1 MPLPS
6 ITHPI
11 FSCAAAHE
19 WETRLLGGD
28 EGREWAA
35 MRTAGAALA
44 EAIECDFTE
53 VGEWPKAGRLLV
65 LAGKGHNGGDA
76 LLAARELLERH
87 PSYGADV
94 VFVHGER
101 AMRPL
106 AARAWRQLQEG
117 CKGRLRVLHPKKIA
131 GAGLAGSEAEALGEE
146 TSDLHH
152 NGRGGDYVVSL
163 DGIYGFQFRP
173 PLDERAAVVL
183 HWANGCRVAMR
194 VAVDLPSGLAEEG
207 AFRADWTYATG
218 ILKEP
223 VLRCPNA
230 GRIRYLDFGFFDAP
244 EACVGTCVGTN
255 AGMSAGEGNRAR
267 GSVEAGGLVFG
278 SGLCV
283 ATEAALRGLA
293 GWRAPGSDKR
303 THGHVAV
310 IGGSRRYP
318 GAALMAVQ
326 AALRSGVGL
335 VTAFVPESLVTA
347 GAARLPEAIWVGWP
361 ETPEGGLALEGI
373 ALWREAADRF
383 SAALLGPGLGR
394 EPETLVLAEEILRHA
409 ERSPFVLDADAL
421 QPSVLEAGVRAGVQL
436 VLTPHAGELARIAA
450 AAGGVLGCADAAGT
464 GGVAGMAPAF
474 GAGQAAALAS
484 RTGAVVTSKGPLTR
498 IHFKD
503 TECVVCAGGPVLARG
518 GSGDLLAG
526 LTAGLMA
533 QAPDDAFGAAL
544 RGALWHGRA
553 ADALARARGA
563 LAVQTTQLLDYLPE
577 ALPGR

>member
-11 FSCAAAHE
+11 LSCAAARE

-87 PSYGADV
+87 PSYEADV

-101 AMRPL
+101 ALRPL
-106 AARAWRQLQEG
+106 AARAWSELCAKCE
-117 CKGRLRVLHPKKIA
+117 GRLRLPRPGRSA
-131 GAGLAGSEAEALGEE
+131 GTGLAGSETNAKGEE
-146 TSDLHH
+146 PSELHID
-152 NGRGGDYVVSL
+152 GRGGDYIVSL

-173 PLDERAAVVL
+173 PLDERAASVL
-183 HWANGCRVAMR
+183 CWANGCRVAMR

-230 GRIRYLDFGFFDAP
+230 GRIRYLDLGFFAAP

-267 GSVEAGGLVFG
+267 GSVEAGGLVFR

-283 ATEAALRGLA
+283 ATEAALLGLA

-326 AALRSGVGL
+326 AALLSGVGL

-373 ALWREAADRF
+373 ALWREAAERF

-394 EPETLVLAEEILRHA
+394 EPETLALACELPRHGGGA
-409 ERSPFVLDADAL
+409 FVVDADAL
-421 QPSVLEAGVRAGVQL
+421 QPVVVEAVVRSGL
-436 VLTPHAGELARIAA
+436 PCILTPHAGELARIAA
-450 AAGGVLGCADAAGT
+450 AAGGVSGCSDAAGS

-484 RTGAVVTSKGPLTR
+484 RTGVVVTAKGPLTR
-498 IHFKD
+498 IHYKD

-526 LTAGLMA
+526 LTAGLLA
-533 QAPDDAFGAAL
+533 QAPGDAFGAAL